1 MAEPID
7 LTALA
12 ATIGLGPRELI
23 TIVGGGGKTTTLFS
37 LGAQLHGRRVITT
50 TTKMGRER
58 TEGFPV
64 LFAPV
69 DDDVRRA
76 LGADGAVIAWKAD
89 GGHKAIGVSP
99 EQCDAWF
106 DLADHV
112 IVEADGAA
120 GHPFK
125 APRPFEPV
133 VPSRTTTLVAC
144 IGASALGRVIADQ
157 CHRPLRVAAVA
168 GCSPYERLT
177 PARAARVLLDRRG
190 SRKDCPETARFVVA
204 IHRVDEASASSAVEL
219 TERIGAA
226 AAVVSLADRPH

>member
-1 MAEPID
+1 MGEPID
-7 LTALA
+7 LSELATA
-12 ATIGLGPRELI
+12 IGLGAHELV

-37 LGAQLHGRRVITT
+37 VGAQLSGTRVLTT

-58 TEGFPV
+58 TDGFPV
-64 LFAPV
+64 LFAPS
-69 DDDVRRA
+69 DDDVRRS

-89 GGHKAIGVSP
+89 GGHKAIGVDP

-106 DLADHV
+106 DVADHV

-120 GHPFK
+120 RRPFK

-168 GCSPYERLT
+168 GCSPYDRLT
-177 PARAARVLLDRRG
+177 PERAARVLLDERG
-190 SRKDCPETARFVVA
+190 SRKDCPPSARFVVT
-204 IHRVDEASASSAVEL
+204 IHKVGDEAAPLAAEL
-219 TERIGAA
+219 EERVGAA
-226 AAVVSLADRPH
+226 TPVVSVA